1 MDGEPAAALAVVR
14 PQAAQPL
21 DDADQVIGP
30 VPGGHVGAEPDEG
43 MAPGRPL
50 AVPGPATADG
60 DLELDHRLEPVD
72 VGALEQ
78 AGLDHAHGPGR
89 IARDDAGSGPA
100 AGRAPGGSAAARYH
114 RPMPSLH
121 APGAAVSADELE
133 ELREIVD
140 DELPAF
146 LEDLAALV
154 NVDCG
159 SYTKAGVDQV
169 GGWTA
174 RFLERLGAEVE
185 IRPDPTLGD
194 TVVGTLAGRA
204 GGPRILLIGHLDTVF
219 PEGTA
224 KARPFRIDAGV
235 ARGPGVTDMKSGL
248 LAGLYAILAL
258 RALAAVGR
266 RRRGGDAAPLRAS
279 RLRGQPGRGDRLTV
293 ARRRTSASS
302 PSRRTLCFV
311 LECARANGDIVS
323 ARKGTVD
330 LRLVVHG
337 RAAHAG
343 VEPEKGRSAILE
355 AAHQAIAL
363 HALNGRWPD
372 VTCNVGVIRGGTRP
386 NVVAEE
392 AILEVDLRAS
402 SREHLEAAEAAVQA
416 IAAATTVPD
425 VTVTV
430 EEVARHWPM
439 EKLQRSG
446 RLVEHARAIAD
457 RLGFELADCA
467 TGGASD
473 ANTTAGLG
481 VPTLDG
487 LGPIGGN
494 DHSPVEYLEVD
505 SIVPRTTLL
514 AALLLAVA
522 RDPLVAS
529 WRPHPA

>member
-1 MDGEPAAALAVVR
+1 
-14 PQAAQPL
+14 
-21 DDADQVIGP
+21 
-30 VPGGHVGAEPDEG
+30 
-43 MAPGRPL
+43 MA
-50 AVPGPATADG
+50 
-60 DLELDHRLEPVD
+60 
-72 VGALEQ
+72 
-78 AGLDHAHGPGR
+78 
-89 IARDDAGSGPA
+89 
-100 AGRAPGGSAAARYH
+100 
-114 RPMPSLH
+114 SLH

-140 DELPAF
+140 EELPAY
-146 LEDLAALV
+146 LEDLASLV

-159 SYTKAGVDQV
+159 SYTKTGVDRV

-174 RFLERLGAEVE
+174 RYLERLGADVE

-194 TVVGTLAGRA
+194 TVVGTLTGQP
-204 GGPRILLIGHLDTVF
+204 GGPRVLLIGHLDTVF
-219 PEGTA
+219 PDGTA

-258 RALAAVGR
+258 RALGAS
-266 RRRGGDAAPLRAS
+266 DDEDEEEPLLPFE
-279 RLRGQPGRGDRLTV
+279 RLVFV
-293 ARRRTSASS
+293 ANPDEEIGSPSSS
-302 PSRRTLCFV
+302 PHIRELALESDACFV

-330 LRLVVHG
+330 LRLVVRG

-343 VEPEKGRSAILE
+343 VEPHKGRSAILE
-355 AAHQAIAL
+355 AAHQTIAL

-392 AILEVDLRAS
+392 AVLEVDLRAA
-402 SREHLEAAEAAVQA
+402 SREHLEAAEAAVR
-416 IAAATTVPD
+416 AAAAAPSDPD

-430 EEVARHWPM
+430 EEAARHWPM
-439 EKLQRSG
+439 EKLPRSG
-446 RLVEHARAIAD
+446 RLVDHAVAIAD
-457 RLGFELADCA
+457 RLGFALADCS

-494 DHSPVEYLEVD
+494 DHSPLEYLEVD
-505 SIVPRTTLL
+505 SIVPRTVLL